1 MHEPDDEPD
10 HGVEDDRQRADDI
23 GIAQGNAVG
32 VLLGDDLRHRLAE
45 DDDQQRQHDGG
56 HPRPLLAREQDDDHG
71 AERRRRDVDEVV
83 ADEDSAEGA
92 VEVVEDADGRFRAA
106 VAVLG
111 GVFEPQAV
119 GRRIRHF
126 RRGEER
132 RQRDQHDERDKIP
145 HDAHA
150 GSPPFSGAASAG
162 AASSVS
168 SGSRR
173 TTSLTMRFCFMSETR
188 TSSR

>member
-1 MHEPDDEPD
+1 MPL
-10 HGVEDDRQRADDI
+10 AFCLATI
-23 GIAQGNAVG
+23 FGIVSPKMMTSS
-32 VLLGDDLRHRLAE
+32 VSTTVDTHV
-45 DDDQQRQHDGG
+45 HCI
-56 HPRPLLAREQDDDHG
+56 AREQDDDHG

-83 ADEDSAEGA
+83 ADEDGAEGA

-132 RQRDQHDERDKIP
+132 RQRDQHDERGKIP

-173 TTSLTMRFCFMSETR
+173 TTSLTMRFCFMSEMR